1 VRLVPPLLRPI
12 LGALLAALAIVWIAS
27 APPAQ
32 AQGGP
37 SLIRDTEVERVVRV
51 YLDPLLTAAGMSPD
65 AVRLFIV
72 NEQSINAFVAEGQ
85 NMFIHT
91 GLIMAL
97 DTPNELSGVLAHETG
112 HLADGHLVRMKDGI
126 RAATVPLILSMVLGV
141 AAMAAGAGDAGSA
154 ILMGGQQIA
163 QRTFLSFSRTQESAA
178 DQAGIRYLAA
188 TKQSGRGMLGVFKR
202 FENQEILSDQRRDPF
217 AQSHPVAGDRMSALQ
232 SLVEASPYRDVKDS
246 PEAQYAYDM
255 LRAKLRGYIERPEV
269 TMRRY
274 PASDTSKPARYARA
288 MAYFRQPDMQ
298 RALAEMESLLK
309 DEPENP
315 YFLEMYGQIN
325 VEMGRVEQ
333 GIKPYTEAV
342 KILPDAPL
350 LRVALGAAML
360 GTENPQY
367 TQPAIKEL
375 QASID
380 LERDN
385 AFAWYEL
392 AQAYARLGQTARAE
406 LATAERYFA
415 LYAFPQAIQFAGR
428 AQRQL
433 PPGSTDWQRASD
445 IIAVSTS
452 QQAEQRGR

>member
-1 VRLVPPLLRPI
+1 MRFVHPLLRPI
-12 LGALLAALAIVWIAS
+12 LGAVLAGLAIVWIVS

-51 YLDPLLTAAGMSPD
+51 YLDPLLQAAGLSPE

-72 NEQSINAFVAEGQ
+72 NDSSINAFVAEGQ

-178 DQAGIRYLAA
+178 DQAGARYLTA
-188 TKQSGRGMLGVFKR
+188 TKQSGRGMLSVFKR

-232 SLVEASPYRDVKDS
+232 SLVEASPYRDVRDS

-255 LRAKLRGYIERPEV
+255 LRAKLRGYIEHPQV

-274 PASDTSKPARYARA
+274 PPSDTSKPARYARA
-288 MAYFRQPDMQ
+288 MGYFRQPDMQ
-298 RALAEMESLLK
+298 KALAEMEGLLK

-325 VEMGRVEQ
+325 VEMGRVEE
-333 GIKPYTEAV
+333 GIKPYSEAV
-342 KILPDAPL
+342 RLLPDAPL

-360 GTENPQY
+360 GTENPRY
-367 TQPAIKEL
+367 TEPAIKEL

>member
-1 VRLVPPLLRPI
+1 MRFVHPLLRPI
-12 LGALLAALAIVWIAS
+12 LGALLAGLAIFWIT

-37 SLIRDTEVERVVRV
+37 SLIRDTEIERVVRT
-51 YLDPLLTAAGMSPD
+51 YLDPLLQAAGMSPD
-65 AVRLFIV
+65 AVSLYIV
-72 NEQSINAFVAEGQ
+72 NDSSINAFVAEGQ

-112 HLADGHLVRMKDGI
+112 HLADGHLVRMQQGV
-126 RAATVPLILSMVLGV
+126 RAASVPLILSMVLGV
-141 AAMAAGAGDAGSA
+141 AAIAAGAGDAGSA

-163 QRTFLSFSRTQESAA
+163 QRTFLAFSRTQESAA

-188 TKQSGRGMLGVFKR
+188 TKQSGRGMLRVFKR

-232 SLVEASPYRDVKDS
+232 SLIEASPYRDVRDS
-246 PEAQYAYDM
+246 PESQYAYDM

-269 TMRRY
+269 ALRRY

-288 MAYFRQPDMQ
+288 MAYFRLPDMGK
-298 RALAEMESLLK
+298 ALAEMESLLK
-309 DEPENP
+309 EEPENP
-315 YFLEMYGQIN
+315 YFLEMYGQIH
-325 VEMGRVEQ
+325 VEMGKVEE
-333 GIKPYTEAV
+333 GIKPYSEAV

-360 GTENPQY
+360 GTENPRY
-367 TQPAIKEL
+367 TDMAVKEL
-375 QASID
+375 QTS
-380 LERDN
+380 LEYERDN

-415 LYAFPQAIQFAGR
+415 LHAYPQAIQFAGR

-445 IIAVSTS
+445 IIAIATS
-452 QQAEQRGR
+452 QQADQRGR